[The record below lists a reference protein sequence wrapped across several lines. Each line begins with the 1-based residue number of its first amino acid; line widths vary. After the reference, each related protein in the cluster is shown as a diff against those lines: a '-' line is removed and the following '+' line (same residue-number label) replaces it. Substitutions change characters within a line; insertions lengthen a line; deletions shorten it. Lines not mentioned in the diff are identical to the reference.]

1 MKIVDIDAALNHLRL
16 DPVMAEFIDVHPRP
30 TYEKT
35 SNAFHTIVRSIVGQ
49 QLSGKVA
56 EIIHG
61 RFLALWPEIEHPAP
75 TDLLTVTH
83 EQLRGVGLSGAKARS
98 LVDLAEKIEAGELH
112 LASLDSMDDEEIK
125 TELVKVK
132 GIGPWS
138 ADMFLMFGLARPD
151 ILPLGDLAIRNGM
164 LRVMNLEKALPEQ
177 MEARAEM
184 WRPYRTVACWYLWR
198 SS

>member
-16 DPVMAEFIDVHPRP
+16 DPAMAAFIEAHPRP

-61 RFLALWPEIEHPAP
+61 RFLSLWPDFDHPSP
-75 TDLLTVTH
+75 SDLLAVTH

-112 LASLDSMDDEEIK
+112 LESLDSMDDEEIK

-138 ADMFLMFGLARPD
+138 ADMFLMFGLSRPD
-151 ILPLGDLAIRNGM
+151 ILPLGDLAIRNGV
-164 LRVMNLEKALPEQ
+164 LRVMGVEKASPEE
-177 MEARAEM
+177 MESRAEQ